1 MGAVVA
7 IAAADLKDAWR
18 DFRLPVLTALS
29 LVLALVAAWTSV
41 ERVTRLEAE
50 RAAAHA
56 QERETWLGQ
65 GAANPHTIAHF
76 SQVAMK
82 PATPLAAFDPGV
94 NAELGATIWME
105 AHWQNPANNRA
116 AEDTLEAQ
124 RFADLTPA
132 WTPQLIAPL
141 VIAALGFPLLA
152 RARESGL
159 WRSLAASGVSPSILF
174 AAKFTSLLLLSLLA
188 LSPLIAA
195 ALWAPIAADAPEAP
209 DQPVRAAWLVGLYGL
224 YLLAVLALTL
234 AVSAWART
242 ARFALAALSGL
253 IIAIALIA
261 PRAITSA
268 ADLASP
274 APTVQAFDAILR
286 QGLEAGIDGHN
297 PADARAEALEQ
308 RVLAQYGV
316 ARVED
321 LPVSFAGI
329 SLQAGEE
336 HANTVFDHHFN
347 ALYGAYARQ
356 RAIARAWSWIS
367 PSQALSDASMT
378 LTGADD
384 VHHRHFSAAAESH
397 RRSIIRQLNE
407 DMVANARGLDFDYVA
422 NPALWAAVPDFAYA
436 PPALNAA
443 ARAHVSHALLVL
455 SVWTLLALLLAFVG
469 VRRWAKA

>member
-1 MGAVVA
+1 MSAVFA
-7 IAAADLKDAWR
+7 IAAADFKDAWR
-18 DFRLPVLTALS
+18 DFRLPVLAALS
-29 LVLALVAAWTSV
+29 LVLAFVAAWTSV
-41 ERVTRLEAE
+41 DRVTRLEAE

-56 QERETWLGQ
+56 QDRETWLGQ
-65 GAANPHTIAHF
+65 GMANPHTIAHF

-82 PATPLAAFDPGV
+82 PATHLAAFDPGV

-132 WTPQLIAPL
+132 WTLQIIAPL
-141 VIAALGFPLLA
+141 VIVALGFPLFA

-159 WRSLAASGVSPSILF
+159 WRSLAASGVSAAALLT
-174 AAKFTSLLLLSLLA
+174 AKFASLLLLSLLA
-188 LSPLIAA
+188 LFPLIVAA
-195 ALWAPIAADAPEAP
+195 FWTPIAADAPAAP
-209 DQPVRAAWLVGLYGL
+209 DQTVRAGWLIGLYAL
-224 YLLAVLALTL
+224 YLLAVIAITL

-242 ARFALAALSGL
+242 ARFSLAILSGL

-274 APTVQAFDAILR
+274 APAPQVFEAGLR
-286 QGLEAGIDGHN
+286 EGLEAGIDGHN
-297 PADARAEALEQ
+297 SADARAEALEQ

-336 HANTVFDHHFN
+336 HANTVFDHHFS
-347 ALYGAYARQ
+347 ALYDAYARQ

-367 PSQALSDASMT
+367 PSLALSDASIT
-378 LTGADD
+378 LAGADD
-384 VHHRHFSAAAESH
+384 IHHRHFTAAAESH
-397 RRSIIRQLNE
+397 RRTIIRQLNE
-407 DMVANARGLDFDYVA
+407 DMIVNARGLDFDYLA
-422 NPALWAAVPDFAYA
+422 DPALWAAVPDFAYA
-436 PPALNAA
+436 PPALDAR
-443 ARAHVSHALLVL
+443 ARAHVSHALNVL
-455 SVWTLLALLLAFVG
+455 SCWTLLALLLAFVG